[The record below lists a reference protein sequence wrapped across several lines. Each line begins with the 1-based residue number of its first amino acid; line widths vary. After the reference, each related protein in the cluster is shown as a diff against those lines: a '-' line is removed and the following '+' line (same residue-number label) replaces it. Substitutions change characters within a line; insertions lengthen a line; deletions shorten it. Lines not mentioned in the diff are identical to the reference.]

1 MPAGISQVDLA
12 GLGQTSQSQTQAVE
26 EGRSQ
31 FQRLVNEGE
40 ALSATWLGQA
50 SAAFGTALDGLNT
63 GGNQLFNALQTMA
76 GLMDQTQANFSNT
89 HTDTTSQANNYGG
102 TIGIT
107 TNGLPGL

>member
-12 GLGQTSQSQTQAVE
+12 GLGTTAQSQTQAVE
-26 EGRSQ
+26 EGRGQ
-31 FQRLVNEGE
+31 FQRLVGEGE

-50 SAAFGTALDGLNT
+50 SAAFGSALDGLNQ

-89 HTDTTSQANNYGG
+89 HSDTTQSANQYGG
-102 TIGIT
+102 TVGIT
-107 TNGLPGL
+107 TTGLPGL